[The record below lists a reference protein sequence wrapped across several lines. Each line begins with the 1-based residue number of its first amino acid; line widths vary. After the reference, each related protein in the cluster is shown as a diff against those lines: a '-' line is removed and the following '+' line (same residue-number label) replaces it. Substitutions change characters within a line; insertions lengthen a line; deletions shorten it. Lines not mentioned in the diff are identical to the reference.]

1 MTLPWQELKL
11 EVYSEQHME
20 ILSQRGIDC
29 SAADLK
35 DLPTTTSTL
44 CLAGLSEDDTERW
57 VRRLQT
63 CVPKRVTFD
72 MKYVLFDSYRSN
84 TYERHCYRLRIL
96 FRVLITG
103 IVKLMVK
110 LENTRTPTLEHRY
123 SAATMLT
130 DKSKMKELADGDTKP
145 RLPKLVKQAAGYL
158 LDNAHYDIDRIH
170 SYTSLLLN
178 VRGLLFHFLQ
188 ECTSYHLYALICVTR
203 K

>member
-1 MTLPWQELKL
+1 
-11 EVYSEQHME
+11 
-20 ILSQRGIDC
+20 
-29 SAADLK
+29 
-35 DLPTTTSTL
+35 
-44 CLAGLSEDDTERW
+44 
-57 VRRLQT
+57 
-63 CVPKRVTFD
+63 
-72 MKYVLFDSYRSN
+72 
-84 TYERHCYRLRIL
+84 
-96 FRVLITG
+96 
-103 IVKLMVK
+103 MVK